1 MSESSAPLP
10 VVFISHGSPMH
21 ALEAGASATGRAWK
35 ALGERLPRPRALL
48 IASAHWET
56 DRPALTG
63 AAHPETMHDFYGFP
77 QPLYEI
83 RYPAPGAPEVAR
95 RAQQL
100 LAAAGLEASIDAQ
113 RGLDHG
119 AWTPLLYMYP
129 QASVPV
135 VQVSVQTA
143 LGPRHHLALGAA
155 LAPLAREGVLIIG
168 SGHLTHNLRELRS
181 VRDTGVGGGAP
192 YVSEFQD
199 WVRKCIEAHDY
210 DRLADYRR
218 LSPAGVRAH
227 PSEEHFLPLFVALGA
242 AGRDARAERL
252 LEHVEGGVLAMDA
265 YFLSPISGKSLHAP
279 T

>member
-10 VVFISHGSPMH
+10 AVFISHGSPMH
-21 ALEAGASATGRAWK
+21 ALEAGASGRAW
-35 ALGERLPRPRALL
+35 AELGRRLPRPRALL
-48 IASAHWET
+48 IASAHWEAGQ
-56 DRPALTG
+56 PILSG
-63 AAHPETMHDFYGFP
+63 VEHPDTIHDFYGFP

-83 RYPAPGAPEVAR
+83 RYPAPGAPELAR
-95 RAQQL
+95 RALQL
-100 LAAAGLEASIDAQ
+100 LAAAGLEASIDPQ

-119 AWTPLLYMYP
+119 AWAPLLYAYP
-129 QASVPV
+129 DASVPV

-155 LAPLAREGVLIIG
+155 LSPLAREGVLIIG

-181 VRDTGVGGGAP
+181 VRDTGIAHAEP
-192 YVSEFQD
+192 YVAEFQE
-199 WVRKCIEAHDY
+199 WVRRCIETHDY

-242 AGRDARAERL
+242 AGGGARAERFL
-252 LEHVEGGVLAMDA
+252 AHVEGGVLAMDA
-265 YFLSPISGKSLHAP
+265 YLLSPKSGKALHTPA
-279 T
+279 